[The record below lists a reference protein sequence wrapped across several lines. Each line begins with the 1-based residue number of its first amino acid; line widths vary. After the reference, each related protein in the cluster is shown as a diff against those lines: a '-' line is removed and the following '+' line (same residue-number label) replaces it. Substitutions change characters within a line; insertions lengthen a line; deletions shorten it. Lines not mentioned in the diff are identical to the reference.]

1 MNARH
6 ASRTDRLR
14 GPASGDGL
22 AAVLRLP
29 LLDDDPGTPGTAGT
43 AAGAEPSEGGDAAP
57 ATLLVLAE
65 YHRASTGF
73 YTRALGLN
81 DQLSVAETVRAVLI
95 SFDWPGA
102 ARMLDGSATGPA
114 WSLQARRRDRLRA
127 YSRSAGPIGTTL
139 DEALG
144 RDGTATLLVD
154 DVVITVTTAGAM
166 TRDEHT
172 PDAVCLAGEFIPES
186 VPEAGGYGRS
196 GVPTSLVFAGP
207 TGGADR
213 GAVAVPRDVDLAA
226 VNVALT
232 GEETVEQILDGLAP
246 ELRELL
252 LDGDL
257 YEFTPLLQ
265 ALDLGRAAQVQ
276 DSVRGVLDGVPVETT
291 RLGRAAAWSRIV
303 ALSTLSDRGTAD
315 EISEMLMS
323 ALGFTCADAGIA
335 PGGGRLSADPLTAAE
350 IRGLSAGTGRALAAC
365 GAGAWEAQGAAGS
378 VVTPLVPRSSLLERL
393 EMYRY
398 LLQRHD
404 RNPADP
410 ADPG

>member
-6 ASRTDRLR
+6 ASRTDRSR
-14 GPASGDGL
+14 GPATGDGL
-22 AAVLRLP
+22 ATVLRLP
-29 LLDDDPGTPGTAGT
+29 LLDEEAGATAG
-43 AAGAEPSEGGDAAP
+43 ADAVPP

-65 YHRASTGF
+65 YHRQSTGF

-95 SFDWPGA
+95 AFDWPGA
-102 ARMLDGSATGPA
+102 ARMLDGSSDGPT
-114 WSLQARRRDRLRA
+114 WSLQSRRRDRLRV
-127 YSRSAGPIGTTL
+127 YSRTAGPIGTPL

-144 RDGTATLLVD
+144 RDGTASLLVD
-154 DVVITVTTAGAM
+154 DLVITLTTAGAM

-186 VPEAGGYGRS
+186 RGEPDGHGRT
-196 GVPTSLVFAGP
+196 PAPKALVFAGA
-207 TGGADR
+207 TGDSVGD
-213 GAVAVPRDVDLAA
+213 VEDVEIPRDVDLAA

-232 GEETVEQILDGLAP
+232 GEETVEQILAGLAP

-265 ALDLGRAAQVQ
+265 ALDLGRPAQVP
-276 DSVRGVLDGVPVETT
+276 DSARAVLDGIPAETT
-291 RLGRAAAWSRIV
+291 PLGRAAAWSRIV
-303 ALSTLSDRGTAD
+303 ALSTLSDRATAD
-315 EISEMLMS
+315 EISEMLMA
-323 ALGFTCADAGIA
+323 ALGFTRADAGIA
-335 PGGGRLSADPLTAAE
+335 PGGGRLSADPLSASE
-350 IRGLSAGTGRALAAC
+350 IRGLSSATGRSLASC
-365 GAGAWEAQGAAGS
+365 GAGAWEANGAADS
-378 VVTPLVPRSSLLERL
+378 VVTPLVPRRSLLERL

-404 RNPADP
+404 RDA
-410 ADPG
+410 GG

>member
-6 ASRTDRLR
+6 ASQPDRHR

-29 LLDDDPGTPGTAGT
+29 LLDDSPGP
-43 AAGAEPSEGGDAAP
+43 AADDGEASP

-65 YHRASTGF
+65 YHRQSTGF

-95 SFDWPGA
+95 SFNFPDA
-102 ARMLDGSATGPA
+102 ERMLDGAATGPA
-114 WSLQARRRDRLRA
+114 WSLQARRRDRLRV
-127 YSRSAGPIGTTL
+127 YSRTAGPIGTTL

-154 DVVITVTTAGAM
+154 DIVITVTTAGAM

-186 VPEAGGYGRS
+186 GTGTDAHHGTTAPS
-196 GVPTSLVFAGP
+196 SLPVSLSPSLLFAGP
-207 TGGADR
+207 TGSGPGDFD
-213 GAVAVPRDVDLAA
+213 VPRDVDLAA

-265 ALDLGRAAQVQ
+265 ALDLGRAAQVP
-276 DSVRGVLDGVPVETT
+276 DSVRAVLDGVPAETT

-303 ALSTLSDRGTAD
+303 ALSTLSDRATAD

-323 ALGFTCADAGIA
+323 ALGFTCADADIA

-350 IRGLSAGTGRALAAC
+350 IRGLSAATGRTLAAC
-365 GAGAWEAQGAAGS
+365 GAGVWEAQGAAGS

-404 RNPADP
+404 DAPDS
-410 ADPG
+410 

>member
-6 ASRTDRLR
+6 ASRPDRSR
-14 GPASGDGL
+14 GPVSGDGL

-29 LLDDDPGTPGTAGT
+29 LLDDPPGPAADDGGT
-43 AAGAEPSEGGDAAP
+43 SP

-65 YHRASTGF
+65 YHRPSTGF

-95 SFDWPGA
+95 SFTVPGA
-102 ARMLDGSATGPA
+102 ERMLDGAATGPA
-114 WSLQARRRDRLRA
+114 WSLQARRRDRLRV
-127 YSRSAGPIGTTL
+127 YSRTAGPIGTTL

-154 DVVITVTTAGAM
+154 DTVITVTTAGAM

-172 PDAVCLAGEFIPES
+172 PDAVCLAGEFIPGS
-186 VPEAGGYGRS
+186 GTGTDAHHGTTAPPTTPVPLP
-196 GVPTSLVFAGP
+196 PTLLFAGP
-207 TGGADR
+207 TGSR
-213 GAVAVPRDVDLAA
+213 GPGDIDVPRDVDLAA

-246 ELRELL
+246 ELRDLL
-252 LDGDL
+252 LAGDL

-265 ALDLGRAAQVQ
+265 ALDLGRAAQVP
-276 DSVRGVLDGVPVETT
+276 DGVRAVLDDVPAETT

-303 ALSTLSDRGTAD
+303 ALSTLSDRATAD

-350 IRGLSAGTGRALAAC
+350 IRGLSTATGRTLAAC
-365 GAGAWEAQGAAGS
+365 GAGVWEAKDTTGS

-404 RNPADP
+404 A
-410 ADPG
+410 APGD

>member
-6 ASRTDRLR
+6 ASRTDRSR
-14 GPASGDGL
+14 GPATGDGL

-29 LLDDDPGTPGTAGT
+29 LLDEGAGT
-43 AAGAEPSEGGDAAP
+43 AAGADAVPP

-65 YHRASTGF
+65 YHRQSTGF

-95 SFDWPGA
+95 AFDWPGA
-102 ARMLDGSATGPA
+102 TQLLDGSPDGPT
-114 WSLQARRRDRLRA
+114 WSLQARRRDRLRV
-127 YSRSAGPIGTTL
+127 YSRTAGPIGTTL

-144 RDGTATLLVD
+144 RDGTASLLVD
-154 DVVITVTTAGAM
+154 DLVITLTTAGAM

-186 VPEAGGYGRS
+186 RREPDGDGRTVALKALAFVGSTGDGAGG
-196 GVPTSLVFAGP
+196 VEI
-207 TGGADR
+207 
-213 GAVAVPRDVDLAA
+213 PRDVDLAA

-232 GEETVEQILDGLAP
+232 GEETVEQILAGLAP

-265 ALDLGRAAQVQ
+265 ALDLGRPAQVQ
-276 DSVRGVLDGVPVETT
+276 DSARAVLDGVPAETT
-291 RLGRAAAWSRIV
+291 PLGRAAAWSRIV
-303 ALSTLSDRGTAD
+303 ALSTLSDRATAD
-315 EISEMLMS
+315 EISEMLMA
-323 ALGFTCADAGIA
+323 ALGFTRADAGIA
-335 PGGGRLSADPLTAAE
+335 PGGGRLSVDPLSAAE
-350 IRGLSAGTGRALAAC
+350 IRGLSSATGRSLASC
-365 GAGAWEAQGAAGS
+365 GAGAWEANGAADP

-398 LLQRHD
+398 LLQRHERD
-404 RNPADP
+404 A
-410 ADPG
+410 GG